1 MRNRILGALGVLWG
15 ATILVRSYLRGGP
28 LGSGPYL
35 AGQIAALLLAAL
47 LVLVGA
53 YYLVKGARRP

>member
-15 ATILVRSYLRGGP
+15 ATILVRSYLSGGP
-28 LGSGPYL
+28 IGSGTYL

-53 YYLVKGARRP
+53 YYLVKGGRRP